1 MSGVPTTERD
11 RGSEPRTRDRTANS
25 IAQILRLG
33 VVSYLN
39 AEPLVFGLSHEPAV
53 RLERDLP
60 SRVAQRLHAGEVDLG
75 MIPSIEYALG
85 EYAIVPGVAIGS
97 RGPVRSVS
105 LFHPGPL
112 DSVRR
117 VALDTSSR
125 TSVALTKVLLR
136 ERLGRDPEY
145 VPMGPSLPDML
156 KSADAALLI
165 GDPALYYEGELP
177 RLDLGEEWARVTGL
191 PFVYAFWAGPRGVVA
206 PAEVRRLQEA
216 LRQGVASVGAI
227 AQGYDGHGPGH
238 AARNESYLRNNI
250 VYGLG
255 DAEASGLREFYRRA
269 HALGL
274 IPRVPELRFHAHE

>member
-1 MSGVPTTERD
+1 MSTAEIERVTVPKGR
-11 RGSEPRTRDRTANS
+11 SRTGNS
-25 IAQILRLG
+25 VTQILRLG

-39 AEPLVFGLSHEPAV
+39 AEPLVFGLDREPAV

-75 MIPSIEYALG
+75 MIPSIEYAFG

-105 LFHPGPL
+105 LFHPGPIER
-112 DSVRR
+112 VRR

-156 KSADAALLI
+156 KAADAALLI
-165 GDPALYYEGELP
+165 GDPALYFEGELP

-191 PFVYAFWAGPRGVVA
+191 PFVYAFWAGPRGVVS

-227 AQGYDGHGPGH
+227 AQGYNGHGPGH

-255 DAEASGLREFYRRA
+255 DAEAAGLREFYRRA

>member
-1 MSGVPTTERD
+1 VSSVPTTERD
-11 RGSEPRTRDRTANS
+11 RATEQETRSRTGNRVT
-25 IAQILRLG
+25 QILRLG

-39 AEPLVFGLSHEPAV
+39 AEPLVYGLDREPAV

-85 EYAIVPGVAIGS
+85 DYAIVPGVAIGS

-105 LFHPGPL
+105 LFHTGPIE
-112 DSVRR
+112 SVRR

-145 VPMGPSLPDML
+145 VPMGPSLSDML

-191 PFVYAFWAGPRGVVA
+191 PFVYAFWAGPRGVVSA
-206 PAEVRRLQEA
+206 AEVGRLQEA

-227 AQGYDGHGPGH
+227 ARGYDGHGPGQ

-255 DAEASGLREFYRRA
+255 DAEAAGLREFYRRA